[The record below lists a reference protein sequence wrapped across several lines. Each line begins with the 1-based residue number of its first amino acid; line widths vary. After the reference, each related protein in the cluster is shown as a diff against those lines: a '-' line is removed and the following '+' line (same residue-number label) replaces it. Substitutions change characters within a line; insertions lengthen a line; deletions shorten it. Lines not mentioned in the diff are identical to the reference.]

1 MDVTDKAVANPIGN
15 PADAPSQHPVLLV
28 HGWAGSFAHT
38 WQRSGLVDLL
48 RESGRTVVEYDLP
61 GHGRATKSHDPADYG
76 DLAEHLRAH
85 AAPHGVVD
93 AVGFSLG
100 AITLLRALTT
110 SPQSFGTVVLAGIG
124 NGVFQPHDPSNTEKI
139 LAGLE
144 GRSAPGDITARIFGK
159 IGNEAGNDPIALAA
173 VLRRPR
179 QEPFTAAHLAQIS
192 NPVVVAV
199 GDKDFSHPAD
209 ALAAAFAQGR
219 FVVLPG
225 IDHFRTPES
234 FEFIDLVM
242 SLLA

>member
-1 MDVTDKAVANPIGN
+1 MHLVGAFADLAVDIHVAARLLDEALHLAEPEAGALAGPLGREEGDEHMGQDLVGDAGPRI
-15 PADAPSQHPVLLV
+15 ADL
-28 HGWAGSFAHT
+28 
-38 WQRSGLVDLL
+38 DLQA
-48 RESGRTVVEYDLP
+48 RVRGIT
-61 GHGRATKSHDPADYG
+61 
-76 DLAEHLRAH
+76 AEHLHAH
-85 AAPHGVVD
+85 IAPHGVVD

-100 AITLLRALTT
+100 AITLLRTLTT

-124 NGVFQPHDPSNTEKI
+124 NGVFQPHDPSNTERI

-159 IGNEAGNDPIALAA
+159 IGNEVGNDPLALAA

-179 QEPFTAAHLAQIS
+179 QGPFTAAQLAQIS

-209 ALAAAFAQGR
+209 ELAAAFTQGR
-219 FVVLPG
+219 LVVLPG

-242 SLLA
+242 SLFA

>member
-85 AAPHGVVD
+85 VAPHGVVD

-110 SPQSFGTVVLAGIG
+110 
-124 NGVFQPHDPSNTEKI
+124 
-139 LAGLE
+139 
-144 GRSAPGDITARIFGK
+144 
-159 IGNEAGNDPIALAA
+159 
-173 VLRRPR
+173 
-179 QEPFTAAHLAQIS
+179 
-192 NPVVVAV
+192 
-199 GDKDFSHPAD
+199 
-209 ALAAAFAQGR
+209 
-219 FVVLPG
+219 
-225 IDHFRTPES
+225 
-234 FEFIDLVM
+234 
-242 SLLA
+242 